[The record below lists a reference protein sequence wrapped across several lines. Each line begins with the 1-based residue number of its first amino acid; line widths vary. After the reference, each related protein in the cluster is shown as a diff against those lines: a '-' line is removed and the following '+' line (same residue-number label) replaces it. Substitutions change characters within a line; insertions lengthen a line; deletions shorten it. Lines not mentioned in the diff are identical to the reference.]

1 MRSDIHGG
9 DVLNPF
15 KERKPEPESDAEELE
30 EEAMEADE
38 EQAMEAGDRKSPG
51 DAELPDDAGTESP
64 DGAAAELEAELAELK
79 DRHLRLAAE
88 FENFR
93 KRTRK
98 EAATGRTAAQAELA
112 RQILPTLDDLA
123 RVADTPHESTT
134 VQALDEGIELILRN
148 LRKQLADAGLTRIE
162 AQGEPFDPERHEA
175 VMATQVDDP
184 ELDETVGRVFLDGY
198 EFLGRLV
205 RPAQVEVRRY
215 EEEDEPAEDEPEE
228 DDDGADVA

>member
-1 MRSDIHGG
+1 M
-9 DVLNPF
+9 LNPF
-15 KERKPEPESDAEELE
+15 KDRKTEADPESAETGEDVSGEEEVSAVEGSAREAEEAR
-30 EEAMEADE
+30 EAASASDDTETDDDGEA
-38 EQAMEAGDRKSPG
+38 AS
-51 DAELPDDAGTESP
+51 DAT
-64 DGAAAELEAELAELK
+64 AELEAELAELK

-98 EAATGRTAAQAELA
+98 EAASGRAAAQAELA

-148 LRKQLADAGLTRIE
+148 LRKQLADAGLDRIE
-162 AQGEPFDPERHEA
+162 AKGEPFDPERHEA
-175 VMATQVDDP
+175 VMATRVDDP

-205 RPAQVEVRRY
+205 RPAQVEVLRH
-215 EEEDEPAEDEPEE
+215 EEEAENDAAEDAG
-228 DDDGADVA
+228 DGADED

>member
-1 MRSDIHGG
+1 M
-9 DVLNPF
+9 LNPF
-15 KERKPEPESDAEELE
+15 KDRKADAEPESAE
-30 EEAMEADE
+30 
-38 EQAMEAGDRKSPG
+38 PG
-51 DAELPDDAGTESP
+51 DQVADDEISGDEAPGDDLREAVDAASSS
-64 DGAAAELEAELAELK
+64 DGAATDDVEGDDEEATDAATELEAELAELK

-98 EAATGRTAAQAELA
+98 EAASGRAAAQAELA

-148 LRKQLADAGLTRIE
+148 LRKQLSDAGLTRIE
-162 AQGEPFDPERHEA
+162 AKGEPFDPERHAA
-175 VMATQVDDP
+175 VMATEVDDP

-205 RPAQVEVRRY
+205 RPAQVEVLRH
-215 EEEDEPAEDEPEE
+215 EEEAENDAAEDAG
-228 DDDGADVA
+228 DGADED